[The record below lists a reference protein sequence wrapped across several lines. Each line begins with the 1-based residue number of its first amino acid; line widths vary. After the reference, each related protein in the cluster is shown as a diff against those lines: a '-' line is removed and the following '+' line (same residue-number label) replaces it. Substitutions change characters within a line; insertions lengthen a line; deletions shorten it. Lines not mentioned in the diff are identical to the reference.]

1 MKYGM
6 IVASAVAVGFLGA
19 LAVPAQADEC
29 DKLTYFTFA
38 SPVAL
43 PGVTL
48 PAGTYRFA
56 HPDCGMSSGLLRV
69 SSPDGT
75 EVYGTF
81 LTIPAERR
89 SPSSRPDVTF
99 GEAPAGSVEAIET
112 WFYPGDTTGDRLIYP
127 TNEAARVAQ
136 APVQR
141 TAPTPG
147 T

>member
-1 MKYGM
+1 MRDLM
-6 IVASAVAVGFLGA
+6 IVPTAFVVVLLGA

-48 PAGTYRFA
+48 PAGTYRFT
-56 HPDCGMSSGLLRV
+56 HPDCAMSSGLLRV
-69 SSPDGT
+69 SSQDGT

-81 LTIPAERR
+81 LTIPEERMT
-89 SPSSRPDVTF
+89 SSSEPEVTL
-99 GEAPAGSVEAIET
+99 GEAPAGSVEAIEA
-112 WFYPGDTTGDRLIYP
+112 WFYPGETTGDHLIYP
-127 TNEAARVAQ
+127 KNEAAGMAQ
-136 APVQR
+136 APVQSVVL
-141 TAPTPG
+141 TPG